1 MSSKN
6 SHLTLEDRMIIEKGL
21 TNESSRKSIADTLGK
36 DKSTICK
43 EVKKHRRLKEPSR
56 SYQSPNG
63 THDCIFIRE
72 CSYNGFCHSACQ
84 RRQPVPCKRRDRTV
98 EVCNGCSRRHYCRLP
113 KYYYRAEE
121 AHKEYTYTLTDSRQ
135 GIDLTSAQARQ
146 IADLILPDLK
156 RGISISAILQAHDE
170 LTMSE
175 KTLYNYIEQGVLPGI
190 MNLDL
195 NRKVS
200 RKTDIRTRIQY
211 RKRQSRKYLKGRTY
225 TDFQEYLQKHPS
237 ASVIEMDTVYNDV
250 SNGPFIQTFMIRD
263 LRVMFG
269 ILHSEK
275 TAAAMVSG
283 LQSVKQKIGDELFK
297 RFFSIILTDRG
308 TEFTDAEKMEAL
320 GCQWQ

>member
-1 MSSKN
+1 
-6 SHLTLEDRMIIEKGL
+6 
-21 TNESSRKSIADTLGK
+21 
-36 DKSTICK
+36 
-43 EVKKHRRLKEPSR
+43 
-56 SYQSPNG
+56 
-63 THDCIFIRE
+63 
-72 CSYNGFCHSACQ
+72 
-84 RRQPVPCKRRDRTV
+84 
-98 EVCNGCSRRHYCRLP
+98 
-113 KYYYRAEE
+113 
-121 AHKEYTYTLTDSRQ
+121 
-135 GIDLTSAQARQ
+135 
-146 IADLILPDLK
+146 
-156 RGISISAILQAHDE
+156 
-170 LTMSE
+170 MSE

-200 RKTDIRTRIQY
+200 RKTDVRTRIQY

-263 LRVMFG
+263 LRVMFS

-275 TAAAMVSG
+275 TAVAMVSG